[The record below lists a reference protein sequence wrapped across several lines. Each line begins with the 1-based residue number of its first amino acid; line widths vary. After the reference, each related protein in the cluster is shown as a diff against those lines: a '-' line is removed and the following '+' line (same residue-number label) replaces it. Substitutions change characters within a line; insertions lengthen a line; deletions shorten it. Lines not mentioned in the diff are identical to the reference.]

1 MPVGPRRTKGTEARA
16 RETDRT
22 GRQYGHCP
30 QSQGVSSYEAATSRD
45 APRWPKPD
53 AGADRVADAGGKG
66 RAFATDALVAIR
78 RPRGGPRGANP
89 IAPSTHMRDR
99 KRGEPAVSSPIRAAA
114 RRLPGASCGP
124 ACASPGRCSRPG
136 DPARLLRPWQRKR
149 ASAASDEQSDRQ
161 LSAGASRQ
169 TGPQLTSSTDSDSDL
184 TRCAV
189 REGSIPARTES
200 GRPVWGM
207 GRIRDSCAKRLLCV
221 QAGRVE
227 RVRGAPDWLVVR
239 GSSLFGLHAIKDEM
253 PSQFGLGSLVRDRT
267 DRVTVSKGRRLS
279 CPGLSESGPGDPR
292 GGANGTG

>member
-1 MPVGPRRTKGTEARA
+1 MVALRGSGSRVASRFTIERFPVSSKAA
-16 RETDRT
+16 V
-22 GRQYGHCP
+22 
-30 QSQGVSSYEAATSRD
+30 GVSRNRASTGSSFR
-45 APRWPKPD
+45 
-53 AGADRVADAGGKG
+53 GK
-66 RAFATDALVAIR
+66 R
-78 RPRGGPRGANP
+78 
-89 IAPSTHMRDR
+89 
-99 KRGEPAVSSPIRAAA
+99 AVSSPIRAAA

-207 GRIRDSCAKRLLCV
+207 GRIRDSCAERLLCV
-221 QAGRVE
+221 QADCVGGVC
-227 RVRGAPDWLVVR
+227 GAPDWLTVR
-239 GSSLFGLHAIKDEM
+239 GSSLLGLNAITDAM

-267 DRVTVSKGRRLS
+267 DRVTVSEGRRLS
-279 CPGLSESGPGDPR
+279 CPGLSEPWPGDPR
-292 GGANGTG
+292 GGANGTGRGGAFEGVCG

>member
-1 MPVGPRRTKGTEARA
+1 MDGELAIARRASRSERPPGVPRLLPLSIFDTATCRSSHSSEGAVGVCSGQAN
-16 RETDRT
+16 T
-22 GRQYGHCP
+22 GYC
-30 QSQGVSSYEAATSRD
+30 SR
-45 APRWPKPD
+45 
-53 AGADRVADAGGKG
+53 GK
-66 RAFATDALVAIR
+66 R
-78 RPRGGPRGANP
+78 
-89 IAPSTHMRDR
+89 
-99 KRGEPAVSSPIRAAA
+99 AVSSPIRAAA

-239 GSSLFGLHAIKDEM
+239 GSSLFGLHALRM
-253 PSQFGLGSLVRDRT
+253 RCRAS
-267 DRVTVSKGRRLS
+267 
-279 CPGLSESGPGDPR
+279 SG
-292 GGANGTG
+292 